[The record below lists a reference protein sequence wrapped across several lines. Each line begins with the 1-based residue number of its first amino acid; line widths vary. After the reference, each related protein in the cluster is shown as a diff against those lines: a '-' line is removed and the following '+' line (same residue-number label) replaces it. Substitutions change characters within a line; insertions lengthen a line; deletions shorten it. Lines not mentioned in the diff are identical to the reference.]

1 MCGIVGYL
9 GSNFAEIVVDDGLK
23 RLEYRGYDSAGLA
36 TPLNAVLTL
45 RRQVGKISNLDR
57 EILREPVE
65 PHVGIRHTRWA
76 THGAPTAANTH
87 PHTGWS
93 RPWRTSST

>member
-23 RLEYRGYDSAGLA
+23 RLEYGGYASAGLA
-36 TPLNAVLTL
+36 TPLNGVLTL
-45 RRQVGKISNLDR
+45 RRQVGKISNLER

-65 PHVGIRHTRWA
+65 PHVGIGHTRWA
-76 THGAPTAANTH
+76 THGAPTVANTH